1 MDTKHYALLDSSA
14 VLAELNTQKNGLS
27 VAEIADRQKKYGQN
41 IIKSHE
47 NSAWRIF
54 IRQINSPFIYL
65 LFGAS
70 IIAMSLGELI
80 DAIFILIFIAINT
93 ALGFYQEYHSAKT
106 LLLLKKLVVT
116 SALIKRDNKEQ
127 IVDAHELVPGD
138 IVILQAGDVVP
149 ADIRIIETSAVTADE
164 SILTGESAPVVKNA
178 QTMPSLSQDL
188 QALNLLFAGT
198 SIIEGK
204 AIGVVVGTGN
214 NSALGSIAQLS
225 VETRHVSSFE
235 KGISRFSMFILKL
248 VTLTLVLAIGLN
260 ILIKGN
266 GVNIGELLLFAIAL
280 AVSVVPEA
288 LPVVITFS
296 LSRGAKRLAK
306 HSVVVKRLSAIED
319 LGGVQILCSDKTGT
333 LTENQ
338 LQVASVLGDKKTV
351 LEYANFAATSYT
363 EHKKQANNSFDI
375 AIWKALTVNE
385 QQLISGAT
393 RLMDI
398 PFDPVRKRNSVLIQP
413 AFAREDGLRTGRQS
427 TILIIRGAAESILAS
442 CNNLNIQSSSEL
454 QTWLDREGQLGRRTI
469 VIASKTWAS
478 LNYSAQDENIG
489 FQYEGAIS
497 FIDPLKKS
505 AIDAVQKAMELG
517 VQIKILTGD
526 AASVAGA
533 VAMQIGLIDRMN
545 AVITGEQLD
554 MLSPAEKIQAVHS
567 YHIFARVSP
576 LQKFQ
581 IIELLQKDSEVGFLG
596 EGINDAPALK
606 IANVGLVVKGASD
619 IAQQAADIVLL
630 EPGLDVIIDG
640 IKEGREV
647 FGNTI
652 KYIRATLA
660 SNFGNFYS
668 LALVSL
674 FIDYLPMLPL
684 QILLVNLLSDFPMIA
699 IAADTV
705 DPEELKRPK
714 DYNIREITFLATI
727 LGIVSSIFD
736 FAYFG
741 AFFRMSPEILQTN
754 WFIGSILTELVII
767 YSIRTR
773 FLFTKAKFPSRMLI
787 GLTSVAAAI
796 TIGITFTNIGH
807 KIFSFVSPTA
817 GQLIFTLSL
826 VLIYFIVTESVKLLY
841 FKYATIKSK

>member
-1 MDTKHYALLDSSA
+1 MDTKHYALLDTTA
-14 VLAELNTQKNGLS
+14 VLSELNSQKRGLS
-27 VAEIADRQKKYGQN
+27 ISEIADRQKKFGQN
-41 IIKSHE
+41 IIQSHE
-47 NSAWRIF
+47 NSAWSIF
-54 IRQINSPFIYL
+54 LRQLNSPFIYL

-70 IIAMSLGELI
+70 LIALFLGELI
-80 DAIFILIFIAINT
+80 DSIFILVFIAINT
-93 ALGFYQEYHSAKT
+93 TLGFYQEYHSART
-106 LLLLKKLVVT
+106 LMLLRKLVVT
-116 SALIKRDNKEQ
+116 SALIRRDNKEQ
-127 IVDAHELVPGD
+127 VVDAHELVPGD
-138 IVILQAGDVVP
+138 IVVLQAGDVVP
-149 ADIRIIETSAVTADE
+149 ADIRIIETSAVTVDE
-164 SILTGESAPVVKNA
+164 SILTGESVPALKNSL
-178 QTMPSLSQDL
+178 TMASLTQNFE
-188 QALNLLFAGT
+188 ALNLLFAGT
-198 SIIEGK
+198 SVIEGK
-204 AIGVVVGTGN
+204 VIGVVIATGN

-225 VETRHVSSFE
+225 VDTRHISSFE

-248 VTLTLVLAIGLN
+248 VTITLVLAIGLN
-260 ILIKGN
+260 ILIKGD
-266 GVNIGELLLFAIAL
+266 GVNIGQLLLFAIAL

-306 HSVVVKRLSAIED
+306 HGVVVKRLSAIED

-338 LQVASVLGDKKTV
+338 LQVASVLGDKGTV

-363 EHKKQANNSFDI
+363 EHKKQANNAFDL
-375 AIWKALTVNE
+375 AVWGALTVNE

-398 PFDPVRKRNSVLIQP
+398 PFDPVRKRNSVLIQKQ
-413 AFAREDGLRTGRQS
+413 EDIT
-427 TILIIRGAAESILAS
+427 LIIRGAAESILTS

-469 VIASKTWAS
+469 VLASKSWTGD
-478 LNYSAQDENIG
+478 NYTTQDEDGG
-489 FQYEGAIS
+489 FKYEGAIS
-497 FIDPLKKS
+497 FIDPLKSS
-505 AIDAVQKAMELG
+505 ATDAVQKAMQLG
-517 VQIKILTGD
+517 VQMKILTGD
-526 AASVAGA
+526 SASVAGA
-533 VAMQIGLIDRMN
+533 IAIQIGMIKRMN
-545 AVITGEQLD
+545 EVITGEQLD
-554 MLSPAEKIQAVHS
+554 LLSPAEKILAVNS

-581 IIELLQKDSEVGFLG
+581 IIELLKKDSEVGFLG

-630 EPGLDVIIDG
+630 EPGLGVIIDG

-699 IAADTV
+699 IATDTV

-727 LGIVSSIFD
+727 LGVVSSFFD
-736 FAYFG
+736 FAYFA
-741 AFFRMSPEILQTN
+741 AFFRTSPEILQTN

-773 FLFTKAKFPSRMLI
+773 LFFTKAKFPSRILI
-787 GLTSVAAAI
+787 GLTLVAAVT

-807 KIFSFVSPTA
+807 KIFSFISPTP
-817 GQLIFTLSL
+817 GQLIFTLSI
-826 VLIYFIVTESVKLLY
+826 VLIYFVVTESVKLLY